1 MHYLFLFSFEQISGQ
16 LKSLQIVASLTAER
30 DGEIRKAALNT
41 LALGYKILG
50 MPWCLNTTMPVMIC
64 HEVFVMYI
72 ASVLMISACIVFIIV
87 LILRA
92 RFCLIFWFVNV

>member
-1 MHYLFLFSFEQISGQ
+1 MCLLSFEQISGQ

-50 MPWCLNTTMPVMIC
+50 MSLCPNATMPVLIC
-64 HEVFVMYI
+64 CKVFVMYI
-72 ASVLMISACIVFIIV
+72 APVLMISACIHFIIV
-87 LILRA
+87 LILCA
-92 RFCLIFWFVNV
+92 RFWSYLLV

>member
-1 MHYLFLFSFEQISGQ
+1 LCLFSFEQISGQ

-50 MPWCLNTTMPVMIC
+50 MSLCLNATVPVLIC
-64 HEVFVMYI
+64 GEVFVMYI
-72 ASVLMISACIVFIIV
+72 APVLMISDCF
-87 LILRA
+87 
-92 RFCLIFWFVNV
+92 FYQY